1 MTAIRALLTQA
12 RHELGLLRV
21 LQECT
26 VVPAG
31 LLAVVAILGTA
42 AEMAHG

>member
-1 MTAIRALLTQA
+1 MNPVRNLLTQA

-26 VVPAG
+26 VVPGA
-31 LLAVVAILGTA
+31 LLVLGMLAWGWAVMG
-42 AEMAHG
+42 

>member
-1 MTAIRALLTQA
+1 MTAIRALFAQA

-26 VVPAG
+26 VVPTM
-31 LLAVVAILGTA
+31 LLIIVAILGTA
-42 AEMAHG
+42 ARMADG